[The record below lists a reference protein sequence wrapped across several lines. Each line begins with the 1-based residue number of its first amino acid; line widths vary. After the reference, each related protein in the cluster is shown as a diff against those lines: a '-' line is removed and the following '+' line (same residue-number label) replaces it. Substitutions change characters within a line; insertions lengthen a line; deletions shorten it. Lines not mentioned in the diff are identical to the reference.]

1 MLKKCKYIPKLET
14 NRLALRELTENDVED
29 LREWLGLDEVYTYW
43 GRTANKDERNPELLF
58 VDARPNV
65 NRKPSLDFIFLEAA
79 LDRLQGNADVRNVG
93 SNKVSQKSGFQ
104 LEGTIR
110 HGKMVPQYCDYN
122 IWGMIKDD
130 YRG

>member
-1 MLKKCKYIPKLET
+1 M
-14 NRLALRELTENDVED
+14 ED
-29 LREWLGLDEVYTYW
+29 LREWLGLDEVYTYL

-110 HGKMVPQYCDYN
+110 HGKMVSQYCDYN

>member
-65 NRKPSLDFIFLEAA
+65 NRKHSLDFIFSEAA

-93 SNKVSQKSGFQ
+93 SNKVLQKSGFQ

-110 HGKMVPQYCDYN
+110 HGKMVSQYCDYN

>member
-65 NRKPSLDFIFLEAA
+65 NRKLSLDFIFSEAA

-93 SNKVSQKSGFQ
+93 SNKVLQKSGFQ

-110 HGKMVPQYCDYN
+110 HGKMVSQYCDYN

>member
-65 NRKPSLDFIFLEAA
+65 NRKLSLDFIFSEAA

-93 SNKVSQKSGFQ
+93 YNKVLQKSGFQ

-110 HGKMVPQYCDYN
+110 HGKMVSQYCDYN